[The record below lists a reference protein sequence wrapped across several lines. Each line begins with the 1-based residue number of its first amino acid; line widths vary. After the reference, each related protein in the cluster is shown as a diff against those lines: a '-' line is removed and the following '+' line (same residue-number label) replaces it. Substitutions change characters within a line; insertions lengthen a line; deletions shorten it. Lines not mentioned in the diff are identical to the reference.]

1 MRLKGFWFLTI
12 LLCAGITLAEGVTNP
27 MDYINQRDK
36 ERLSQ
41 ILQTVS
47 KKSNMPTKEIHEEFW
62 VILERQHKNWS
73 EKEIETL
80 RDQLVGLSL
89 IYMKYY
95 WEDALES
102 FKKGSPEKGSK
113 RASYEERLLKLG
125 VLSQEKLMEY
135 DENIRRIAFREPL
148 NPKDGGPGSV
158 VTEQGIGYV
167 LTSLEGATERVSKLF
182 TK

>member
-1 MRLKGFWFLTI
+1 MRLKGFWFLVV
-12 LLCAGITLAEGVTNP
+12 LLYACITLAGGVTNP

-47 KKSNMPTKEIHEEFW
+47 KKSNMPTREIHEEFW

-135 DENIRRIAFREPL
+135 DENIRRIAFRESL
-148 NPKDGGPGSV
+148 NPKDGGPGAV
-158 VTEQGIGYV
+158 VNEQGIGYV
-167 LTSLEGATERVSKLF
+167 LTSLEGATERVTKLF
-182 TK
+182 NK